1 MIDQLLWLNA
11 LLLLPIGILFLVL
24 PKLIINLLGLPK
36 TQQLFYPRVIG
47 GLSFG
52 MGLASMIEGGSPGS
66 TGLGL
71 GGAVTIGLSIAVVLL
86 SSLLFGRTKLP
97 RRGRLLLW
105 LCIGV
110 LVVGS
115 ATEFVYVQSLPND

>member
-1 MIDQLLWLNA
+1 
-11 LLLLPIGILFLVL
+11 
-24 PKLIINLLGLPK
+24 
-36 TQQLFYPRVIG
+36 
-47 GLSFG
+47 
-52 MGLASMIEGGSPGS
+52 MIEGGSPGS

-86 SSLLFGRTKLP
+86 ASLLFGRPKLP

-105 LCIGV
+105 ACIAV